1 MKCHKIFSAIVG
13 VVLLSLLC
21 TQLYAQQS
29 RVDSIVQLLNI
40 SYVNNKLDTARFDAA
55 RELIFNAGLNEGQ
68 VVQIET
74 AAAGYSNPENF
85 AIRFEIFSSILK
97 TDVNQAINYGKLQ
110 IEKMDELALPE
121 LSSIRIRILSNLRIP
136 FRNTTR
142 IEDGFSYYTQKL
154 NYYKIRNDSSGIA
167 LCYFV
172 LSGFY
177 NTSGLI
183 DLAIYNMKKSIS
195 YLDTSMKKGTW
206 INNTYGIA
214 SFYSEK
220 GDKNES
226 LKYYRLVL
234 NEKTKTP
241 LQKFA
246 STIGMANVFIE
257 ANQLDSA
264 AHYIS
269 IVKRDTTP
277 YFDAFRAS
285 FLQIDAL
292 YNIHVGNLEE
302 AENLLKKCW
311 QLVQESS
318 IPADAPSGIITPD
331 YYLAMIRIK
340 QNKLDEA
347 ITLLTKDIERLLNN
361 RIEKLR
367 DYRLLADL
375 YKKTGKNDKAA
386 ETYSTFIT
394 LQDMLLADQDKYRAF
409 SFEAEQ
415 LISEKELSIA
425 KLESQ
430 NKISSQFR
438 NFLIAIVA
446 LLLLLGAVLF
456 NRFQYKRKANKVL
469 ETTLFNLKST
479 QSQLIQSEKMA
490 SLGELT
496 AGIAHEIQNPLNFVN
511 NFSELSNEL
520 ITEMNEEIV
529 KGNTEEVKAIASDI
543 IQTLEKINYHGKRAD
558 SIVKSMLQH
567 SQKGSGQKE
576 PTDINDMAEEYLRLA
591 YHGTLAKDITLN
603 ASFVSDLDKSIGKV
617 NLVQQDI
624 SRVLLNLYN
633 NAFYAVA
640 ERQKKGT
647 EGYQPTVT
655 VTTKKKGA
663 FIEISVKDNGS
674 GIPENVRDKI
684 FQPFFTTKPTG
695 QGTGLGLS
703 LSYDIIRAH
712 QGSIQVKSLK
722 NEGTEFI
729 VQLPLA
735 SNA

>member
-1 MKCHKIFSAIVG
+1 MFMKCHKIISAIAVAG
-13 VVLLSLLC
+13 LLSILC

-40 SYVNNKLDTARFDAA
+40 SFINNKPDTASFDAA
-55 RELIFNAGLNEGQ
+55 RELIFNSSLTEGQ

-74 AAAGYSNPENF
+74 AAAGYNIPENF
-85 AIRFEIFSSILK
+85 AIRFEIFSSLLK
-97 TDVNQAINYGKLQ
+97 TDVNKAINYGKLQ

-121 LSSIRIRILSNLRIP
+121 LSMIRIRILSNLRIP
-136 FRNTTR
+136 FRNTTM

-172 LSGFY
+172 LAGFY
-177 NTSGLI
+177 NTTGLI

-195 YLDTSMKKGTW
+195 YLDTSMQKGTW

-214 SFYSEK
+214 SYFSKK
-220 GDKNES
+220 GDINES

-234 NEKTKTP
+234 KEKTKTP
-241 LQKFA
+241 LQKFN
-246 STIGMANVFIE
+246 STVGMANVFIQ

-264 AHYIS
+264 AHYINL
-269 IVKRDTTP
+269 VKRDTTL

-285 FLQIDAL
+285 FLQTESL
-292 YNIHVGNLEE
+292 YYIHVGNFEE

-311 QLVQESS
+311 QLVQESN
-318 IPADAPSGIITPD
+318 IPADAPSGIIAPD
-331 YYLAMIRIK
+331 FYLAQVRIK

-347 ITLLTKDIERLLNN
+347 ITLLTRDIERLLNS
-361 RIEKLR
+361 RIEKLT
-367 DYRLLADL
+367 DYKILADL
-375 YKKTGKNDKAA
+375 YRKTGNNDKAA

-394 LQDMLLADQDKYRAF
+394 LQDKLLADQDKYRSF

-425 KLESQ
+425 KLESE
-430 NKISSQFR
+430 NKISSLTK
-438 NFLIAIVA
+438 NFSIGLAV
-446 LLLLLGAVLF
+446 LLLVVAAGF
-456 NRFQYKRKANKVL
+456 YNGFRTKKKANLVL
-469 ETTLFNLKST
+469 ENTLTELKST

-511 NFSELSNEL
+511 NFSELSSEL
-520 ITEMNEEIV
+520 ITEMNEEIDN
-529 KGNTEEVKAIASDI
+529 GNTDEVKAIASDI
-543 IQTLEKINYHGKRAD
+543 RQNLEKINHHGKRAD

-576 PTDINDMAEEYLRLA
+576 PTDLNAMAEEYLRLA

-603 ASFVSDLDKSIGKV
+603 ATFVTDLDKSIGNI

-633 NAFYAVA
+633 NAFYALSA
-640 ERQKKGT
+640 
-647 EGYQPTVT
+647 
-655 VTTKKKGA
+655 
-663 FIEISVKDNGS
+663 
-674 GIPENVRDKI
+674 
-684 FQPFFTTKPTG
+684 
-695 QGTGLGLS
+695 S
-703 LSYDIIRAH
+703 LS
-712 QGSIQVKSLK
+712 
-722 NEGTEFI
+722 EGGRR
-729 VQLPLA
+729 L
-735 SNA
+735 